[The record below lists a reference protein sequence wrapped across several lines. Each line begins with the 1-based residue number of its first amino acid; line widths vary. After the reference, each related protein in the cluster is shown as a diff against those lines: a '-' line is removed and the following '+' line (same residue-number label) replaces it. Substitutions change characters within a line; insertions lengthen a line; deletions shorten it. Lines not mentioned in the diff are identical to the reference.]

1 MSNFVYGKAK
11 ESFLKGEI
19 DLLNNSIKALI
30 VHSSDYTVSEN
41 VDQFVSNIPAAAI
54 KYRSNALQNKVLN
67 LGTFDADD
75 VLIPDYPGPA
85 FDAIV
90 IYQDNS
96 NDSTSRLLFYIDN
109 AVGLPFTGS
118 ISTSPV
124 TIVWDN
130 GSNKIISI

>member
-19 DLLNNSIKALI
+19 NLLNNSIKALI
-30 VHSSDYTVSEN
+30 VHSSEYSVSQN

-54 KYRSNALQNKVLN
+54 KYRSNPIQNKSIT
-67 LGTFDADD
+67 LGIFDADD
-75 VLIPDYPGPA
+75 LLIPDYPGPA
-85 FDAIV
+85 FDTIV
-90 IYQDNS
+90 IYQDSS
-96 NDSTSRLLFYIDN
+96 NDSSSRLLFYIDN
-109 AVGLPFTGS
+109 AAGLPFTGS